1 MNIIKTALEGVLI
14 IEPTV
19 FGDERGYFYESFNAK
34 RFQEQTGIEVN
45 FIQDMV
51 SFEVCIFS

>member
-1 MNIIKTALEGVLI
+1 MNIIKTTLEGVLI

-45 FIQDMV
+45 FIQDNE
-51 SFEVCIFS
+51 SK